1 MKKVQYKVVN
11 LPDPT
16 LYLGSAKDGGR
27 VRSSRLLQAK
37 LPPEIPLNAKYDVL
51 SWSCST
57 SSMRGAAIKGTGGN
71 IAGAGVLINAAQSG
85 TIITFIVK
93 VKGPD
98 GIVRTITGSWAKS

>member
-1 MKKVQYKVVN
+1 
-11 LPDPT
+11 
-16 LYLGSAKDGGR
+16 
-27 VRSSRLLQAK
+27 
-37 LPPEIPLNAKYDVL
+37 
-51 SWSCST
+51 
-57 SSMRGAAIKGTGGN
+57 MRGAAIKGTGGN